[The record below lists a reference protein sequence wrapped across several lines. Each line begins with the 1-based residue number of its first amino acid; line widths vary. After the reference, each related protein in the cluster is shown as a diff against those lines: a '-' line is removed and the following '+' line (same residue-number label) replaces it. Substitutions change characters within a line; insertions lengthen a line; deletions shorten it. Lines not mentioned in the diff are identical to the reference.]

1 MADGQ
6 RLMANL
12 IAKAMTFWLIAKA
25 MTMAGMVTAMANC
38 RWPML
43 LSFFCVTAPLIR
55 LLISANQVFVVIANA
70 TKQWLSIPL
79 PRAEA
84 MA

>member
-12 IAKAMTFWLIAKA
+12 IAKAMTNWLIAKA
-25 MTMAGMVTAMANC
+25 MTMAGMVMVMANC

-43 LSFFCVTAPLIR
+43 LGNGYLYCCLEPKLW
-55 LLISANQVFVVIANA
+55 NDYG
-70 TKQWLSIPL
+70 
-79 PRAEA
+79 
-84 MA
+84 